1 MPSPPMASPSSTID
15 PLSRLLCEKLKALR
29 SNQDWTLEML
39 SAASGVSR
47 SMLSQIERG
56 NANPTLAVACKI
68 ASAFDI
74 SIGELIGEPWSGSS
88 IKVIR
93 RNDPTHHYRTDSQC
107 RIRTLSPL
115 NTEKTVEFY
124 ELAISPNA
132 ELRSAP
138 HFDGTRE
145 FLAVEK
151 GSVSVLSGT
160 DICKL
165 SKGDSAHYRA
175 DLDHV
180 ISNHGKGEAVCFLVV
195 VYI

>member
-1 MPSPPMASPSSTID
+1 MSRKIPKSSTID
-15 PLSRLLCEKLKALR
+15 PLSLLLCEKVKSLR
-29 SNQDWTLEML
+29 KNQDWTLEML
-39 SAASGVSR
+39 SRVSGVSR

-56 NANPTLAVACKI
+56 KANPTLAVACRI
-68 ASAFDI
+68 AGAFDI
-74 SIGELIGEPWSGSS
+74 SIGELVEKPWSGSS

-93 RNDPTHHYRTDSQC
+93 RNDPSHLYRTDSQC

-145 FLAVEK
+145 FLTVEK
-151 GSVSVLSGT
+151 GVVSILSGT
-160 DICKL
+160 DGCKL

-180 ISNHGKGEAVCFLVV
+180 ISNSGKGEAVCFLVV